1 MINLKQLMLEHPD
14 STTMYVDMLLSGNY
28 DYADTQPQE
37 VLTSLSLNNNLQYIQ
52 TRGLFWDNKYLSVR
66 YTGNYGELAVHFIND
81 LSIVLFAK
89 DFVDAIVLRLQDE
102 LADEEALARSDADI

>member
-14 STTMYVDMLLSGNY
+14 STPMYVDMLLSRNY
-28 DYADTQPQE
+28 DYKNTHPQE
-37 VLTSLSLNNNLQYIQ
+37 VLTNLSLNNNLQSTH
-52 TRGLFWDNKYLSVR
+52 TRGLFWDNNFLSVR
-66 YTGNYGELAVHFIND
+66 YTGNYGELAVHFING

>member
-14 STTMYVDMLLSGNY
+14 STTMYIDMLLSENY
-28 DYADTQPQE
+28 DYQNAHPQE
-37 VLTSLSLNNNLQYIQ
+37 FLTHLSLTSNLQYTQ
-52 TRGLFWDNKYLSVR
+52 TRGLFWDNNFLSVR
-66 YTGNYGELAVHFIND
+66 YTGNYGELDVYSING
-81 LSIVLFAK
+81 LSTVLFAK